1 MLSEWNF
8 WSIFVEVSPRQL
20 SHSLPPSS
28 FNIHLFVTLHTCL
41 FRLGWRCSCIALV
54 LSRQIEALNKP
65 VVAALH
71 GTCLGGGLELALA
84 CHYRIAAPTAV
95 LGLPEVN
102 LGLIPGG
109 GGTQRLP
116 RLVHDPALHLSLV

>member
-1 MLSEWNF
+1 M
-8 WSIFVEVSPRQL
+8 
-20 SHSLPPSS
+20 
-28 FNIHLFVTLHTCL
+28 
-41 FRLGWRCSCIALV
+41 
-54 LSRQIEALNKP
+54 
-65 VVAALH
+65 VAAIH

-84 CHYRIAAPTAV
+84 CHYRVATSTAV

-116 RLVHDPALHLSLV
+116 RLVLTRHLDSFSFSFDFCFSSSSAFLFPFLRLMHP